1 MALLP
6 GAKILTV
13 TSSKQILGE
22 ERDPF
27 RLRDRNNRPVLC
39 FRCGGSAVRSAISGD
54 PAMASLDTSSRPPSP
69 TPTSPL
75 PPPDAL
81 SSRSSPIDVVMNDP
95 AFAVVPPEAQALL
108 ELSNGVLDNV
118 LVRAGTKRK
127 REPSPVPSSGA
138 NNTES
143 GPRTRRR
150 TEHGSGPSIDDFSV
164 DVGRPILS
172 CDYCT
177 LHWHMD
183 CLDPPMTGLPA
194 REKKWMC
201 PNHIEHVFVSLLP
214 IPPSS
219 VPYRNHNRPSNLE
232 YRRSSMSQRK
242 LPSRAKEIAV

>member
-1 MALLP
+1 M
-6 GAKILTV
+6 

-81 SSRSSPIDVVMNDP
+81 SSHSSPIDVVMNDP
-95 AFAVVPPEAQALL
+95 AFAAAPPEAQALL
-108 ELSNGVLDNV
+108 ALSNGVADNV
-118 LVRAGTKRK
+118 FIRVGTKRK

-150 TEHGSGPSIDDFSV
+150 TEHGPGPSIDDFPV
-164 DVGRPILS
+164 DFGRPVLS
-172 CDYCT
+172 CDYCS

-183 CLDPPMTGLPA
+183 CLDPPMTGVPA

-201 PNHIEHVFVSLLP
+201 PNHIEHVFVSLSL
-214 IPPSS
+214 IPPRFC
-219 VPYRNHNRPSNLE
+219 V
-232 YRRSSMSQRK
+232 
-242 LPSRAKEIAV
+242 

>member
-1 MALLP
+1 M
-6 GAKILTV
+6 

-54 PAMASLDTSSRPPSP
+54 PAMASLGTSSRPPSP

-81 SSRSSPIDVVMNDP
+81 SSHSSPIDVVMNDP
-95 AFAVVPPEAQALL
+95 AFAAAPPEAQALL
-108 ELSNGVLDNV
+108 ALSNGVADNV
-118 LVRAGTKRK
+118 FIRVGTKRK

-150 TEHGSGPSIDDFSV
+150 TEHGPGPSIDDFSV
-164 DVGRPILS
+164 DFGRPVLS
-172 CDYCT
+172 CDYCS

-183 CLDPPMTGLPA
+183 CLDPPMTGVPA

-201 PNHIEHVFVSLLP
+201 PNHIEHVFVSLSL
-214 IPPSS
+214 IPPRFCILHES
-219 VPYRNHNRPSNLE
+219 NRLSNPEYQRLSTSPRKSPS
-232 YRRSSMSQRK
+232 Q
-242 LPSRAKEIAV
+242 AKEIVVWLTS

>member
-1 MALLP
+1 M
-6 GAKILTV
+6 

-95 AFAVVPPEAQALL
+95 GFAAAPPEAQALL
-108 ELSNGVLDNV
+108 ALSNGVVDTEF
-118 LVRAGTKRK
+118 VRAGTKRK
-127 REPSPVPSSGA
+127 REPSPLPSSGT

-143 GPRTRRR
+143 GPRTKRR
-150 TEHGSGPSIDDFSV
+150 TEHGPAPSIEDFPV
-164 DVGRPILS
+164 DFGRPILS
-172 CDYCT
+172 CDYCS

-183 CLDPPMTGLPA
+183 CLDPPMTGLPS

-201 PNHIEHVFVSLLP
+201 SNHIEHAFVSLLLVLP
-214 IPPSS
+214 RP
-219 VPYRNHNRPSNLE
+219 VPYRSQIGPQTSYTKSHQRPHGN
-232 YRRSSMSQRK
+232 Y
-242 LPSRAKEIAV
+242 

>member
-1 MALLP
+1 LLSN
-6 GAKILTV
+6 AKILTT

-81 SSRSSPIDVVMNDP
+81 SLTSSPIDVVMDDQ
-95 AFAVVPPEAQALL
+95 AFAAAPPEAQALL
-108 ELSNGVLDNV
+108 ALSNSIADNAS
-118 LVRAGTKRK
+118 VRAGTKRK
-127 REPSPVPSSGA
+127 REPSPIPSSGA

-150 TEHGSGPSIDDFSV
+150 TEHGPKPSIGDSSV
-164 DVGRPILS
+164 DFGRPILS
-172 CDYCT
+172 CDYCS

-183 CLDPPMTGLPA
+183 CLDPPMTGIPA
-194 REKKWMC
+194 KEKKWMC
-201 PNHIEHVFVSLLP
+201 PNHIEHMFVSQILIL
-214 IPPSS
+214 PSS
-219 VPYRNHNRPSNLE
+219 APYRSQTGYQTSDTKGHQHPHGNH
-232 YRRSSMSQRK
+232 
-242 LPSRAKEIAV
+242 